1 MGVKMNKARKIIINN
16 RGMATFEAIP
26 MIVIFVMLVGY
37 ALGLWGLVH
46 SATLHSIGARQ
57 YAFETLRNRT
67 NYMYFRDKPG
77 AIILHHKNIGYRYH
91 AITRNTIDGGN
102 FKAPN
107 LPITVGKK
115 PVNSELRNLNTTNQ
129 DLHNRGIFELETR
142 NQKVEFSH
150 AWIMTGYGLCLNVS
164 CGAQE

>member
-1 MGVKMNKARKIIINN
+1 MKAFKAKKLLANN
-16 RGMATFEAIP
+16 HGMATFEALP

-37 ALGLWGLVH
+37 SLGLWGIVH

-67 NYMYFRDKPG
+67 NYVYHRDRG
-77 AIILHHKNIGYRYH
+77 TDILHNKDIGYRYH
-91 AITRNTIDGGN
+91 AVTSQTAGGDN

-107 LPITVGKK
+107 VPITIGKK
-115 PVNSELRNLNTTNQ
+115 PVNTNLRNLNVASTELHTN
-129 DLHNRGIFELETR
+129 GIFELDRR

-150 AWIMTGYGLCLNVS
+150 AWIMTGYGICLNPA
-164 CGAQE
+164 CGAVGN